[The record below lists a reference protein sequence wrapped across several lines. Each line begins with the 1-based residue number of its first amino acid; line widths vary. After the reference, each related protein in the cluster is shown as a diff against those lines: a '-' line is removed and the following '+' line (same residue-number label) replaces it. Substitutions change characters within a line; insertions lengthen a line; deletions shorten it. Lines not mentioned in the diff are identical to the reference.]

1 MDGRSLLPL
10 LGGEVPDDWR
20 PYSFSE
26 FDFSEPEALT
36 LWEKTLGTGPS
47 DSSLTILRDTR
58 FTLREFAVELSPIL
72 YDLEGRDEMENVTD
86 RPEFQNDLN
95 RLRRLVLRHGMKNMD
110 HTLSLNTITADG
122 PRQQRRHKQRV
133 ISKTCQSSGKV
144 GSGTFL
150 YPIDA

>member
-1 MDGRSLLPL
+1 MADRCYHCWVARYLTTGADVHFQSLIFLNQKL
-10 LGGEVPDDWR
+10 RHCGK
-20 PYSFSE
+20 
-26 FDFSEPEALT
+26 
-36 LWEKTLGTGPS
+36 KTLGTGPS

-58 FTLREFAVELSPIL
+58 FTLIEFAAELSPIL

-95 RLRRLVLRHGMKNMD
+95 RLRRLMLRHRMKKVD
-110 HTLSLNTITADG
+110 HTLSRNTIAADG
-122 PRQQRRHKQRV
+122 PRQQRRHKYRV